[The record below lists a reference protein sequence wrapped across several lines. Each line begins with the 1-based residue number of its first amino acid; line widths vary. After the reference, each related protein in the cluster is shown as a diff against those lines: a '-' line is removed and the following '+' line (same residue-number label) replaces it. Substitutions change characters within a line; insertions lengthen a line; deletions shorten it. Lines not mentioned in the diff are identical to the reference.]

1 MPRNQHQPTANRQ
14 EEFLRAKT
22 AAPDRL
28 GSLLELYRPYLFLL
42 ADLRLD
48 AKLRARIS
56 PSDIVQETM
65 LEALRDFRQFR
76 GQTENEFSAWL
87 KRILINNLARTVEMH
102 VTAAKRDIRREVSL
116 DQHPKSVD
124 PSSIQLCTAITCSE
138 ATPSV
143 QAERRENAQYLND
156 AINELP
162 AQYREV
168 LQLRNLQGCS
178 FSEVAKQM
186 SRSVPAAKMLWAR
199 AIKQLQRRFERYDQ

>member
-1 MPRNQHQPTANRQ
+1 MTRNQHQPTSDRQ
-14 EEFLRAKT
+14 EKFLCAKA

-28 GSLLELYRPYLFLL
+28 GPLLELYRRYLFLL

-65 LEALRDFRQFR
+65 LEAHRDFHQFR
-76 GQTENEFSAWL
+76 GQTESEFICWL
-87 KRILINNLARTVEMH
+87 KRILTNNLARTIEMH

-116 DQHPKSVD
+116 DQHNKSVD
-124 PSSIQLCTAITCSE
+124 PASIQRCTAITCSE
-138 ATPSV
+138 EIPSV
-143 QAERRENAQYLND
+143 QAERRENAQFLND

-162 AQYREV
+162 IQYRKV
-168 LQLRNLQGCS
+168 LQLRSLQGCS
-178 FSEVAKQM
+178 FNEVAEQM

-199 AIKQLQRRFERYDQ
+199 AFKQLQQRFER